1 MVGTNATVAFLLR
14 RLSMARRK
22 AGTVRTIMGLRGIW
36 ARSLWVNSCGREA
49 AGADLVAGMPTL
61 SSLNLG
67 RQAGD
72 VPSGAAGPVVVASS
86 VPLAEKFVCDSSL
99 RWALRDLTRSL
110 RILLD
115 RGRA

>member
-1 MVGTNATVAFLLR
+1 MVGTNATVAFLAR

-36 ARSLWVNSCGREA
+36 ARSLEVNSCAREA
-49 AGADLVAGMPTL
+49 AGADLVAGMPTI

-72 VPSGAAGPVVVASS
+72 VPSGSADPVVVGSS
-86 VPLAEKFVCDSSL
+86 APLAEKFVRDSPL
-99 RWALRDLTRSL
+99 RHAAYDLADVVAHFT
-110 RILLD
+110 
-115 RGRA
+115 